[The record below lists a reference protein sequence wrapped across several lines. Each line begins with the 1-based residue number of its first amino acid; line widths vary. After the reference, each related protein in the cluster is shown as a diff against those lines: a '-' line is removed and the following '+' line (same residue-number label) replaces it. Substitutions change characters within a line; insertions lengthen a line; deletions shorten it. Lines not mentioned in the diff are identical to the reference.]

1 MVVGRGKLPFR
12 RRLSATSV
20 EDALEFETLLMD
32 FALWLA
38 VCRPSGRPISAKTIM
53 KYIGQVLRWHRRHFS
68 VELMGDNDRRQLH
81 DIMKGICATVK
92 QPPPLRRWGA
102 RTQDLAKAL
111 EIGLDP
117 TVPED
122 AMWRAACTMGFTG
135 LMRAA
140 EFALQSGQA
149 WDPEMHLTRA
159 DVKVYTRS
167 DGSRYL
173 ILTFRPAKRRGQR
186 KVVPLLLGG
195 GGSLLDPVAAYEA
208 MVAADPVPARELATT
223 PLFRRANGSAIKV
236 AEVRGMVKLLMS
248 SLGLD
253 PARFGAHSL
262 RIGGAS
268 AALAAGMGP
277 AAIRAAGRWSSDIY
291 ELYCRLSRESAA
303 HVSVVI
309 GSTPFADLERGV
321 EFCDEELMLTTEELP
336 YGVVDDFVGRDLI
349 DDALASDG
357 EEY

>member
-1 MVVGRGKLPFR
+1 M
-12 RRLSATSV
+12 
-20 EDALEFETLLMD
+20 
-32 FALWLA
+32 WL
-38 VCRPSGRPISAKTIM
+38 
-53 KYIGQVLRWHRRHFS
+53 
-68 VELMGDNDRRQLH
+68 
-81 DIMKGICATVK
+81 
-92 QPPPLRRWGA
+92 
-102 RTQDLAKAL
+102 
-111 EIGLDP
+111 
-117 TVPED
+117 
-122 AMWRAACTMGFTG
+122 AACTMGFTG

-140 EFALQSGQA
+140 EFAVQSSQA
-149 WDPEMHLTRA
+149 WDEEMHLTRA

-321 EFCDEELMLTTEELP
+321 EFCDKELMLTTEELP